1 MALASGS
8 DRHNFDLKTRNHQDL
23 FQLFTHTVLS
33 SSDPEVTHG
42 KPAPDCFL
50 VAAARFSQPP
60 KPENVS
66 KFDGQGLGFFYFT
79 IIIPVVLLCGSRQC
93 SLEEF
98 RIHAS
103 VLCGNRWCSLEQ
115 EFKIHWSVLGGSDA
129 VFCKSSEF
137 MLVHYVEVMQ
147 SWRVQN
153 SC

>member
-1 MALASGS
+1 MAVASGS
-8 DRHNFDLKTRNHQDL
+8 DRHGFDLKTRNHQDL

-50 VAAARFSQPP
+50 IAAARFAQPP

-66 KFDGQGLGFFYFT
+66 KFDGWGLGFFFFT
-79 IIIPVVLLCGSRQC
+79 VRIPVVLLCGSRRC

-103 VLCGNRWCSLEQ
+103 VLCGCKRCSLE
-115 EFKIHWSVLGGSDA
+115 FRIRASVLCGS
-129 VFCKSSEF
+129 
-137 MLVHYVEVMQ
+137 
-147 SWRVQN
+147 R
-153 SC
+153 